1 MIMAEIAR
9 LNHPSDGIQ
18 LDFVERVHTPKNLMR
33 LAIDVHLGGLSLSQ
47 TVLLLECLGV
57 DRARSTIHY
66 WVKQADLEP
75 ADGCS
80 PNQVALDE
88 TVIKVNGERFWL
100 FAAVDPSSNRILH
113 IRLFPTRT
121 TAITKI
127 FLSELEEK
135 HEIEDARFLVDGAP
149 WLQAALYERGLVF
162 RHVTFGDRNP
172 GERIFQE
179 IKRRTRQFYNSFGNA
194 NPETAENWLQ
204 ALAWRLNELL

>member
-1 MIMAEIAR
+1 MAETTRSDLFI
-9 LNHPSDGIQ
+9 DGIQ
-18 LDFVERVHTPKNLMR
+18 FEFVERIHMPKYLMW

-47 TVLLLECLGV
+47 TVLLLECFGI
-57 DRARSTIHY
+57 DRARSTIHD

-75 ADGCS
+75 AGGANPD
-80 PNQVALDE
+80 QIALDE

-100 FAAVDPSSNRILH
+100 FAAVDPSTDRIRH
-113 IRLFPTRT
+113 NRLFPTRT

-127 FLSELEEK
+127 FLSESEEK
-135 HEIEDARFLVDGAP
+135 PKIEDARFLVDGAS

-172 GERIFQE
+172 VERIFQE
-179 IKRRTRQFYNSFGNA
+179 IQRRTGQFYNTFGNA
-194 NPETAENWLQ
+194 DPGTAENWLR